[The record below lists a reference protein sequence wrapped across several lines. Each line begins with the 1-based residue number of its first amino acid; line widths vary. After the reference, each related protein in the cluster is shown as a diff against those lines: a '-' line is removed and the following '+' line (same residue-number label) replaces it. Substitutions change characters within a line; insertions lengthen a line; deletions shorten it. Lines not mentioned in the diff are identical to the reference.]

1 MTRKILAFTAAA
13 VLVGVAPAWAGSDKD
28 AAKAASDKAQGME
41 EMMPPAELS
50 KLAPWVGTWN
60 AEQHV
65 FATPM
70 GPESRQKSKTTFRW
84 VMGGMHLEGTHE
96 FVYNDK
102 PMEGRSIWSYNP
114 DDNVYQC
121 VWMDGMSP
129 IVMTYTGDFNADGNL
144 VVKASY
150 SYQGK
155 SVNDVITYSF
165 PTPDSYSMKY
175 ETDMAGTGSMQ
186 PMMEENGSRAKAGSK
201 EAMEKK
207 EKSKKKG

>member
-1 MTRKILAFTAAA
+1 MTRRILALTAAA
-13 VLVGVAPAWAGSDKD
+13 VLVGVAPAWAGSDPGTQSTTD
-28 AAKAASDKAQGME
+28 PTQGMPE
-41 EMMPPAELS
+41 ATPPTELS
-50 KLAPWVGTWN
+50 KLASWVGTWN

-96 FVYNDK
+96 FVFNGK

-114 DDNVYQC
+114 EAKQYEC

-129 IVMTYTGDFNADGNL
+129 MVMTYTGNFDENGNL

-150 SYQGK
+150 TVQGK
-155 SVNDVITYSF
+155 TVNDAITYSF

-175 ETDMAGTGSMQ
+175 DSDMASVNGMQ
-186 PMMEENGSRAKAGSK
+186 PMMEENGTRMKAGSK
-201 EAMEKK
+201 EAMDKK
-207 EKSKKKG
+207 SASKKKG

>member
-1 MTRKILAFTAAA
+1 MTRKILALATVMMLAGA
-13 VLVGVAPAWAGSDKD
+13 VAAWADTSQEATKP
-28 AAKAASDKAQGME
+28 ASDQPQT
-41 EMMPPAELS
+41 MMPMTPPAELS

-65 FATPM
+65 FASPM
-70 GPESRQKSKTTFRW
+70 GAESRSKSKTTFRW
-84 VMGGMHLEGTHE
+84 VMSGMHLEGTHD

-102 PMEGRSIWSYNP
+102 PCEGRSVWSYNP
-114 DDNVYQC
+114 DTKEYQC

-129 IVMTYTGDFNADGNL
+129 MVMVYSGTFNADGNL

-150 SYQGK
+150 TYQGK
-155 SVNDVITYSF
+155 QVNDVITYAF

-175 ETDMAGTGSMQ
+175 ETDMAGTGAMQ
-186 PMMEENGSRAKAGSK
+186 PMMEENGTRAKVGSK

-207 EKSKKKG
+207 STTKKKG

>member
-1 MTRKILAFTAAA
+1 MTRKILALTAAA

-28 AAKAASDKAQGME
+28 AAKGASDKGPGME
-41 EMMPPAELS
+41 EMTPPAELS
-50 KLAPWVGTWN
+50 KLAPWVGTWT

-114 DDNVYQC
+114 DTNEYQC

-129 IVMTYTGDFNADGNL
+129 MVMTYTGNFDENGNL
-144 VVKASY
+144 VVKAAY
-150 SYQGK
+150 DYQGK

-175 ETDMAGTGSMQ
+175 ETDLAGTMQ
-186 PMMEENGSRAKAGSK
+186 PMMEENGTRSKAGSK